1 MRQSFETS
9 TLVYAFVSENS
20 FNNNSGG
27 FSLIFPNRFFVSA
40 LFRIFAAMKRK
51 ERYEA
56 VLDYYR
62 ERMPH
67 VSTELE
73 FGSVFQLLVA
83 TMLSAQCTDKRI
95 NQVTPALFNRFPD
108 AKSMAQAEM
117 EEVLEYVKSVSYPNS
132 KSQHLVDM
140 SRMLVE
146 QFGGEV
152 PQEMSDLVKL
162 PGVGRKTANVI
173 QAVGFG
179 RSAIAV
185 DTHVYRVSHR
195 LGLVPPKAN
204 TPAKVE
210 EELKKN
216 IAEEDRADAHH
227 WLLLHGRYI
236 CQSRQPQ
243 CDKCPFDA
251 FCPKQLKGSKVNKE

>member
-1 MRQSFETS
+1 M
-9 TLVYAFVSENS
+9 N
-20 FNNNSGG
+20 
-27 FSLIFPNRFFVSA
+27 
-40 LFRIFAAMKRK
+40 RK
-51 ERYEA
+51 ERYES
-56 VLDYYR
+56 VLNHYR

-83 TMLSAQCTDKRI
+83 TVLSAQCTDKRI
-95 NQVTPALFNRFPD
+95 NQVTPELFRRFPD
-108 AKSMAQAEM
+108 AQAMAKADV
-117 EEVLEYVKSVSYPNS
+117 EEVLEYVKSVSYPNT

-140 SRMLVE
+140 ARMMVE
-146 QFGGEV
+146 QFGGKV
-152 PQEMSDLVKL
+152 PQDMKDLMKL

-195 LGLVPPKAN
+195 LGLVSPKAN
-204 TPAKVE
+204 TPVKVE
-210 EELKKN
+210 EELKKY
-216 IAEEDRADAHH
+216 IPEEDRADAHH

-236 CQSRQPQ
+236 CQSRMPR
-243 CDKCPFDA
+243 CGECPFDG
-251 FCPKQLKGSKVNKE
+251 FCPKLLKGSKVNKE